1 MNLGYSEQE
10 ETLRKMARDFLIA
23 ECPTSSVRQMEKDE
37 KGYQPGMWRKLVDLG
52 WTGLLL
58 PEKDGGS
65 GGGIVDLT
73 ILFEEI
79 GRAIAP
85 IPLLT
90 TLLSTLAIKDYGTD
104 EQQAEY
110 LPRIVSN
117 GSIITLA
124 LLESGTSYKPEAIQL
139 QATEQESGYLLN
151 GTKLFVPF
159 ANAADQLLVVARTQ
173 SEGQPSDGITLFLV
187 DRESSGIS
195 MEQLITIALDKQS
208 AVQFKNVLIPKK
220 NMVGR
225 KNEGWTIV
233 SRILE
238 MGTLLTS
245 AEMLGM
251 AQIVLEMTVAYA
263 KERIQFQRPIGSFEI
278 VHEQIADM
286 ALDVDGSRYSVYEAA
301 WTMDKGLPATTHI
314 SVAKAWTNQ
323 ACQRVTLRSH
333 EIHGGLGF
341 MMDHDLQLYTRRAKA
356 MKVDFGDTSFHLER
370 VANHL

>member
-10 ETLRKMARDFLIA
+10 ETLKKMARDFLTT
-23 ECPTSSVRQMEKDE
+23 ECPILSVRQMEKDE
-37 KGYQPGMWRKLVDLG
+37 KGYLPGMWQKLVDLG
-52 WTGLLL
+52 WTGLFL
-58 PEKDGGS
+58 PEKYGGS
-65 GGGIVDLT
+65 EGSIVDLT

-90 TLLSTLAIKDYGTD
+90 TLLSTLAIKDYGTE
-104 EQQAEY
+104 EQQGEY
-110 LPRIVSN
+110 LTRIVSK

-124 LLESGTSYKPEAIQL
+124 LLESGMSYKPDAIQL

-151 GTKLFVPF
+151 GTKVFVPY
-159 ANAADQLLVVARTQ
+159 ANVADQLLVVARTQ

-208 AVQFKNVLIPKK
+208 AVHFKNVLIPKK
-220 NMVGR
+220 NLVGR

-251 AQIVLEMTVAYA
+251 AQRVLEMTVAYA
-263 KERIQFQRPIGSFEI
+263 KERVQFERPIGSFEI

-341 MMDHDLQLYTRRAKA
+341 MEDHDLQLYTRRAKA
-356 MKVDFGDTSFHLER
+356 MKVDFGDTSSHLER
-370 VANHL
+370 VANQL